1 MRVTILSF
9 LLLLLCC
16 WPLLAAARLA
26 RSTTAKSPYLTYLTG
41 FFCGLGAGNIFKL
54 QLSRHGGVVYY
65 HIGPD
70 HSAGCANLPLNTP
83 IRIRV
88 DKGLVTSVEAIE
100 GEQENYRENWRSSA
114 H

>member
-9 LLLLLCC
+9 LLLLFCA

-26 RSTTAKSPYLTYLTG
+26 RNSAPKNPYLTYLTG
-41 FFCGLGAGNIFKL
+41 FFCGLGSGNIFKL
-54 QLSRHGGVVYY
+54 QLSPNGGVVYY

-70 HSAGCANLPLNTP
+70 HSAGCANLALHTA

-88 DKGLVTSVEAIE
+88 DKGLVISVEAIG
-100 GEQENYRENWRSSA
+100 GEQENIQEARRSSA
-114 H
+114 I

>member
-1 MRVTILSF
+1 MQVVIFSF
-9 LLLLLCC
+9 IMLLLCS

-26 RSTTAKSPYLTYLTG
+26 RSTAPKTPYLTYLTG
-41 FFCGLGAGNIFKL
+41 FFCGLGAGNVFKL

-70 HSAGCANLPLNTP
+70 HSAGCADLPLNTP

-88 DKGLVTSVEAIE
+88 DKGLVTSVEAIK
-100 GEQENYRENWRSSA
+100 GEQENFQEDWRSSA
-114 H
+114 N